1 MYLGGADTTATT
13 LEWVMAELVKNP
25 NLLKRAQQEVRTV
38 VGKKSKIDA
47 NDIEKMEFVK
57 CVIKESMRLRATIP
71 LLVGRETTESVK
83 MGGYEIPANTRVYVN
98 IWAIQRD
105 PEYWDKPE
113 EFIPER
119 FMNNSVDF
127 KGQHFQFIPF
137 GAGRRGCPGMSFGVA
152 VVEFVTANLLYWFD
166 WKLPA
171 GITED
176 KLDMTEASGFNIHRK
191 VHLHLVPTLYS
202 P

>member
-1 MYLGGADTTATT
+1 
-13 LEWVMAELVKNP
+13 
-25 NLLKRAQQEVRTV
+25 
-38 VGKKSKIDA
+38 
-47 NDIEKMEFVK
+47 
-57 CVIKESMRLRATIP
+57 
-71 LLVGRETTESVK
+71 
-83 MGGYEIPANTRVYVN
+83 
-98 IWAIQRD
+98 
-105 PEYWDKPE
+105 
-113 EFIPER
+113 
-119 FMNNSVDF
+119 MNNSVDF